1 MLIDLFAG
9 MLLGLAGSL
18 HCVGMCGPLILM
30 FPFDTN
36 SKIIGYTQNVIY
48 HLGRVFV
55 YGLLGLLFGLV
66 FQIVDLKYFEQYF
79 SLSIGVLFLILWY
92 REYYSKQTAN
102 QGAIQRNV
110 LILFG
115 KAMQWR
121 TYFGM
126 FLAGMMNGL
135 LPCGLVYGALLAAFG
150 TGTTEGSILFM
161 IGFGLAT
168 IPSMILVFSLKN
180 LITVKLRQKLSQ
192 LLPWWLFLLGIW
204 FLLRGMNL
212 GIPYLSPK
220 IHSHSTV
227 QSSCC
232 KPLKLN

>member
-30 FPFDTN
+30 FPFDAK

-48 HLGRVFV
+48 HFGRVFV

-92 REYYSKQTAN
+92 REFFSKQKAN
-102 QGAIQRNV
+102 QGPLQRKV
-110 LILFG
+110 LFLFG

-161 IGFGLAT
+161 LGFGMAT

-192 LLPWWLFLLGIW
+192 LLPWWLLLLGIW

-212 GIPYLSPK
+212 GIPFLSPK
-220 IHSHSTV
+220 IHTHSSE

-232 KPLKLN
+232 KPLKLD

>member
-30 FPFDTN
+30 FPFDAK

-48 HLGRVFV
+48 HFGRVFV

-66 FQIVDLKYFEQYF
+66 FQIVELKYFEQYF

-92 REYYSKQTAN
+92 REFFSKQTAN
-102 QGAIQRNV
+102 QGPLQRKV

-161 IGFGLAT
+161 LGFGMAT

-192 LLPWWLFLLGIW
+192 LLPWWLLLLGIW

-212 GIPYLSPK
+212 GIPFLSPR
-220 IHSHSTV
+220 IHTHTLE

-232 KPLKLN
+232 KPLKLD

>member
-1 MLIDLFAG
+1 
-9 MLLGLAGSL
+9 MLLGLAGSV

-30 FPFDTN
+30 FPFD
-36 SKIIGYTQNVIY
+36 SKSKFMGYAQNLLY
-48 HLGRVFV
+48 HLGRIFV
-55 YGLLGLLFGLV
+55 YGVLGLLFGLV

-92 REYYSKQTAN
+92 REFFFKQTAN
-102 QGAIQRNV
+102 QGVLQRNV

-150 TGTTEGSILFM
+150 TGTTQGSILFM
-161 IGFGLAT
+161 FGFGMAT

-180 LITVKLRQKLSQ
+180 LITVKLRNQLIQ
-192 LLPWWLFLLGIW
+192 LLPWWLLLLGIW
-204 FLLRGMNL
+204 FLLRGLNL
-212 GIPYLSPK
+212 GIPYISPQL
-220 IHSHSTV
+220 HSHST
-227 QSSCC
+227 QETSCC
-232 KPLKLN
+232 KPISMD